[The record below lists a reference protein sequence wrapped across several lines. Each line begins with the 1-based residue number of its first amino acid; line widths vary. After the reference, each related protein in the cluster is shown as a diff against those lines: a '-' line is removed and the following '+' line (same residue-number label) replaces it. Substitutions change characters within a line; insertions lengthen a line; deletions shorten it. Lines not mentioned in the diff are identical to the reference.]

1 MKKKQLF
8 ALAMAGVMGAGLLA
22 GCGKSGSSA
31 PTSGSTSGSNEETT
45 EMVWM
50 IRGDEPKNYD
60 SVMAA
65 VNEKLKEHLKW
76 SNNKSMRTLGGKSPI
91 QLLKEKPEA

>member
-22 GCGKSGSSA
+22 GCGKGGSSA
-31 PTSGSTSGSNEETT
+31 PASGSAGGSNEETT
-45 EMVWM
+45 EIVWM

-65 VNEKLKEHLKW
+65 VN
-76 SNNKSMRTLGGKSPI
+76 
-91 QLLKEKPEA
+91 